1 MSRPTIAL
9 IFNPAARGD
18 KAARFRK
25 WLGQL
30 PADVALLETFAPG
43 SATGLARQAVKDG
56 FRTVVASG
64 GDGTINEVVN
74 GLGQAP
80 RALGQVRLGILPLGT
95 MNVFARELGIPLAT
109 KQAWDTVR
117 LGQARAVD
125 LPLARLQT
133 ESGEEE
139 RAFIQM
145 IGAGLDGDAVG
156 GVSIPLKR
164 RVGAS
169 AYLASTLTA
178 LRAKP
183 PRLTARWNG
192 GSAEGEW
199 MCVGNGTMYGGPFTL
214 FPDAKVNDGMLD
226 LCVLPRVNSGVIARA
241 VTAMLL
247 GRLDHWPGVTYHRVR
262 EVTIEGPAGTRV
274 QADGDFVGT
283 LPMHLQ
289 VLPRRLNVLVP
300 DPSKTAAD

>member
-1 MSRPTIAL
+1 MSRSSIAL

-18 KAARFRK
+18 KAERFRA
-25 WLGQL
+25 WLGKL
-30 PADVALLETFAPG
+30 PGDVALIETIGPG
-43 SATGLARQAVKDG
+43 SATGLAKQAVKDG
-56 FRTVVASG
+56 FRTIVASG

-74 GLGQAP
+74 GLSQSP
-80 RALGQVRLGILPLGT
+80 RNFSKVQLGILPLGT

-109 KQAWDTVR
+109 ERAWETVR
-117 LGQARAVD
+117 LGQTRAVD
-125 LPLARLQT
+125 LPLAKLRT
-133 ESGEEE
+133 ESGQEE

-164 RVGAS
+164 RIGAL
-169 AYLASTLTA
+169 AYLVSTITA
-178 LRAKP
+178 LRTKP
-183 PRLTARWNG
+183 PRLSAKWEG

-241 VTAMLL
+241 VMAMLFD
-247 GRLDHWPGVTYHRVR
+247 RLDHWPGVTYHRVR
-262 EVTIEGPAGTRV
+262 EVTIDGPAGTRV
-274 QADGDFVGT
+274 QADGDFVGM
-283 LPMHLQ
+283 LPIELR

-300 DPSKTAAD
+300 ASSQHGR

>member
-1 MSRPTIAL
+1 MESSAPSSSASRRQ
-9 IFNPAARGD
+9 RG
-18 KAARFRK
+18 AC
-25 WLGQL
+25 G
-30 PADVALLETFAPG
+30 PSSG
-43 SATGLARQAVKDG
+43 SGDAGRNAGTGKR
-56 FRTVVASG
+56 
-64 GDGTINEVVN
+64 
-74 GLGQAP
+74 
-80 RALGQVRLGILPLGT
+80 PLG
-95 MNVFARELGIPLAT
+95 AAE
-109 KQAWDTVR
+109 
-117 LGQARAVD
+117 
-125 LPLARLQT
+125 
-133 ESGEEE
+133 
-139 RAFIQM
+139 
-145 IGAGLDGDAVG
+145 GDAVG

-164 RVGAS
+164 RVGAA

-274 QADGDFVGT
+274 QADGDFIGT
-283 LPMHLQ
+283 LPMTITLRVRALR
-289 VLPRRLNVLVP
+289 VLAPCG
-300 DPSKTAAD
+300 K